1 MAKDETIV
9 VELPHEFPGLGEALP
24 YAQELLDHFTGARP
38 LDLHCLAYDAHK
50 VAGFVLGQVLK
61 HPNPVPPV
69 SALPATTDAERAALL
84 RQLTALANYQGEGGK
99 VGIAIPWYQ
108 ILQVAWQVIR
118 EVADQLLGS

>member
-84 RQLTALANYQGEGGK
+84 EKLVALGNAQSNGT
-99 VGIAIPWYQ
+99 VALAIPWLA
-108 ILQVAWQVIR
+108 IWQVVKEILDR
-118 EVADQLLGS
+118 LLGA